1 MRLLRPA
8 VASLV
13 LLALL
18 AAPAAA
24 RTVDFGG
31 RAVEVP
37 RGWPV
42 LRLAQH
48 PHACV
53 RLDRRAVY
61 LGTPGAEQRCPA
73 EAAMGRRRAIL
84 VEPRSQA
91 DFAALG
97 AYGVR
102 NTKSAGAA
110 ARPRAAASAVAAPS
124 PGPVSSPEAFAGL
137 GFDACAAPSSRTMAA
152 WAASPYRGIGVYI
165 GGANRACSQPNL
177 TDTWVSE
184 QVAAG
189 WHLIPTYVGLQAPTS
204 ACSSCAKLS
213 SSKAAQQGVE
223 AASDAVEAAAEI
235 GMGPGSPIYF
245 DMEAYTRTTS
255 SSSAVLTFLS
265 SWTSQLHTLGYVSGA
280 YSSSSS
286 GIADLGRAVGGS
298 YTLPDHIW
306 TANWNGQ
313 QNTLDP
319 YLSST
324 AWPSHQRIHQYRGG
338 HNESYGLMT
347 INIDNDYIDGAT
359 LGASIAAPELP
370 PLTVKHV
377 RPEGGKVRVWVRC
390 GWPEGETCPGQII
403 LRTHARVPLRARR
416 GTPTRVVRIA
426 AGHRTFSL
434 AGGKSHTFVIA
445 LNERGRPLLA
455 ARGLLKAQLLVAI
468 PDARTT
474 RAVRLRR

>member
-8 VASLV
+8 VAALV

-24 RTVDFGG
+24 RIVHFDG
-31 RAVEVP
+31 RAVDVP

-42 LRLAQH
+42 LRLAEH
-48 PHACV
+48 PHACA

-61 LGTPGAEQRCPA
+61 LGAPGTEQRCPA
-73 EAAMGRRRAIL
+73 EAAMGRRRAVL
-84 VEPRSQA
+84 VEPRSEA
-91 DFAALG
+91 RG
-97 AYGVR
+97 R
-102 NTKSAGAA
+102 AGA
-110 ARPRAAASAVAAPS
+110 SAAPAPA
-124 PGPVSSPEAFAGL
+124 PGPVSSPEAFTGL
-137 GFDACAAPSSRTMAA
+137 GFDACATPSSRTMTA

-189 WHLIPTYVGLQAPTS
+189 WHLIPTYVGLQAPRS
-204 ACSSCAKLS
+204 ACSSCAQLS
-213 SSKAAQQGVE
+213 TSYAKATAQGAE
-223 AASDAVEAAAEI
+223 DAGDAVEDAAAI

-245 DMEAYTRTTS
+245 DMEAYERTTS
-255 SSSAVLTFLS
+255 TTAATLTFLS
-265 SWTSQLHTLGYVSGA
+265 SWTNQLHALGYVSGV

-286 GIADLGRAVGGS
+286 GIADLGRAIGGS

-319 YLSST
+319 YLPST

-359 LGASIAAPELP
+359 VGASIAAPELP

-377 RPEGGKVRVWVRC
+377 RPEGSKVRVWVRC

-416 GTPTRVVRIA
+416 GAPTRIVRIA

-445 LNERGRPLLA
+445 LNERGRPLLQ

-468 PDARTT
+468 PEARTS
-474 RAVRLRR
+474 RAVQLKRVR

>member
-8 VASLV
+8 VAVLMLLGLLV
-13 LLALL
+13 
-18 AAPAAA
+18 APAAA
-24 RTVDFGG
+24 QTVDFDG
-31 RAVEVP
+31 RTATVP
-37 RGWPV
+37 SGWPV
-42 LRLAQH
+42 YRLAEH
-48 PHACV
+48 PHMCV

-61 LGTPGAEQRCPA
+61 LGVPGASQSCPA
-73 EAAMGRRRAIL
+73 EAIGRQRAIL
-84 VEPRSQA
+84 VEPR
-91 DFAALG
+91 
-97 AYGVR
+97 
-102 NTKSAGAA
+102 TA
-110 ARPRAAASAVAAPS
+110 ARAQAGASAVTAPT
-124 PGPVSSPEAFAGL
+124 PGPVSSPEAFTGL

-165 GGANRACSQPNL
+165 GGSNRGCSQPNL
-177 TDTWVSE
+177 TAKWVEE

-223 AASDAVEAAAEI
+223 AASDAVQEAIAI

-255 SSSAVLTFLS
+255 ASAATLTFLS
-265 SWTSQLHTLGYVSGA
+265 SWTSQLHTLGYVSGV

-286 GIADLGRAVGGS
+286 GIADLGRAVGSS

-319 YLSST
+319 YLPST

-338 HNESYGLMT
+338 HDESYGLMT

-359 LGASIAAPELP
+359 VGASIAAPELP

-377 RPEGGKVRVWVRC
+377 KPEGGAVRVWVRC
-390 GWPEGETCPGQII
+390 GWPEDESCPGQIL

-416 GTPTRVVRIA
+416 GVPSKVVRVNVS
-426 AGHRTFSL
+426 HRTFSL
-434 AGGKSHTFVIA
+434 AGGKSHSFRVA
-445 LNERGRPLLA
+445 LNERGTPLLRL
-455 ARGLLKAQLLVAI
+455 RGELKAQLLVAI
-468 PDARTT
+468 PDARAT
-474 RAVRLRR
+474 RAVRLRLAR

>member
-8 VASLV
+8 VAALV
-13 LLALL
+13 LLGLL
-18 AAPAAA
+18 AAPATA
-24 RTVDFGG
+24 RTVHFGG
-31 RAVEVP
+31 RAVDVP
-37 RGWPV
+37 RSWPV

-48 PHACV
+48 RHACV
-53 RLDRRAVY
+53 RLDRRVVY
-61 LGTPGAEQRCPA
+61 LGAPGTEQRCPA
-73 EAAMGRRRAIL
+73 GAAIGRRRAVLI
-84 VEPRSQA
+84 EPRSEA
-91 DFAALG
+91 RG
-97 AYGVR
+97 R
-102 NTKSAGAA
+102 AG
-110 ARPRAAASAVAAPS
+110 ASAVAAPA
-124 PGPVSSPEAFAGL
+124 PGPVSSPEAFTGL
-137 GFDACAAPSSRTMAA
+137 GFDACAAPSSRTMTA

-189 WHLIPTYVGLQAPTS
+189 WHLIPTYVGLQAPRS

-213 SSKAAQQGVE
+213 TSYAKASAQGAE
-223 AASDAVEAAAEI
+223 DASDAVEDAAAI
-235 GMGPGSPIYF
+235 GIGPGSPIYF
-245 DMEAYTRTTS
+245 DMEAYERSTS
-255 SSSAVLTFLS
+255 TSAAVLTFLS
-265 SWTSQLHTLGYVSGA
+265 SWTNQLHALGYVSGV

-286 GIADLGRAVGGS
+286 GIADLGRAIGGS

-319 YLSST
+319 YLPST

-338 HNESYGLMT
+338 HNESYSLMT

-359 LGASIAAPELP
+359 VGASIAAPELP

-377 RPEGGKVRVWVRC
+377 RPEGSKVRVWVRC

-416 GTPTRVVRIA
+416 GTPTRVVRVA
-426 AGHRTFSL
+426 AGHRNFSL
-434 AGGKSHTFVIA
+434 AGGRSHTFVIA
-445 LNERGRPLLA
+445 LNERGRPLLQT
-455 ARGLLKAQLLVAI
+455 RGLLRAQLLVAI

-474 RAVRLRR
+474 RAVRLKR

>member
-8 VASLV
+8 VAALM
-13 LLALL
+13 LLGLL

-24 RTVDFGG
+24 RTIHFGG
-31 RAVEVP
+31 HAVDVP
-37 RGWPV
+37 SHWPV
-42 LRLAQH
+42 YRLAQH
-48 PHACV
+48 PHTCV
-53 RLDRRAVY
+53 RFDRQAVY
-61 LGTPGAEQRCPA
+61 LGTPGASQSCPSQA
-73 EAAMGRRRAIL
+73 IGRKRAIL
-84 VEPRSQA
+84 IEPRS
-91 DFAALG
+91 
-97 AYGVR
+97 
-102 NTKSAGAA
+102 A
-110 ARPRAAASAVAAPS
+110 ARPQAAASAVAPPTS
-124 PGPVSSPEAFAGL
+124 VSSPEAFTGL

-165 GGANRACSQPNL
+165 GGANRGCSQPNL
-177 TDTWVSE
+177 TATWVSE

-213 SSKAAQQGVE
+213 TTLAKATAQGAE
-223 AASDAVEAAAEI
+223 AAIDAVEEAAAI

-255 SSSAVLTFLS
+255 ATSATLTFLS
-265 SWTSQLHTLGYVSGA
+265 SWTSQLHTLGYVSGV
-280 YSSSSS
+280 YSSSAS
-286 GIADLGRAVGGS
+286 GIADLGRAIGS
-298 YTLPDHIW
+298 TYTLPDHVW

-319 YLSST
+319 YLPST

-359 LGASIAAPELP
+359 VGASIAAPELP

-403 LRTHARVPLRARR
+403 LRTQARVPLRARR
-416 GTPTRVVRIA
+416 GVPTRVVRVA
-426 AGHRTFSL
+426 AGHRTFRL

-445 LNERGRPLLA
+445 LNERGRPLLQT
-455 ARGLLKAQLLVAI
+455 RGLLKAQLLVAI

-474 RAVRLRR
+474 RAVQLKR